1 MLHRPIE
8 ELGVEELRK
17 ELTRRNREY
26 QAIRKISQELS
37 SKLSLNDLVIDTLD
51 ISLQAVNAGAGSL
64 IMFDP
69 KKEKLVFKYVVGPA
83 KDLLT
88 GREMERDQ
96 GICGGVFQ
104 SGKALISDNPH
115 ADPRHDSR
123 VCQDVKSITEN
134 MVTVPMI
141 NIEGKCVGVMQI
153 LNKADENF
161 DDEDVEL
168 LTLMGQQAGAALENV
183 RLHEEAKLAVVVNLM
198 GDISHDIKNLITPVQ
213 TCTQTLEML
222 FQGFFTDADVIIA
235 ASQSNGG
242 TPEAVAKLTEAWDF
256 IRSFYPEAIDMIM
269 DGCIATQERV
279 REIADCV
286 KGIVSKPMFEYV
298 NANDII
304 EKAVKP
310 LKMVGDKRQVKVTHE
325 AGDIPLTMIDQKQLY
340 NAAYNLVNNAIPETP
355 EGGSVTACT
364 YAKLD
369 GEFPDGNYIMF
380 EVADTGKGI
389 PDHVRKRLFTEDAV
403 STKPGGTGLGTK
415 IVKNVVDAHRGK
427 ITVESEQGK
436 GTRFLMRLPICD
448 VAWVV
453 EEEEG

>member
-1 MLHRPIE
+1 MLQRPIAE
-8 ELGVEELRK
+8 MTVEELRR

-26 QAIRKISQELS
+26 SSIRKISQELS
-37 SKLSLNDLVIDTLD
+37 SKLSLNELVIDTLD
-51 ISLQAVNAGAGSL
+51 ISMQAVNAGAGSL
-64 IMFDP
+64 IMYDP
-69 KKEKLVFKYVVGPA
+69 KKQKLVFKYVVGPA
-83 KDLLT
+83 KEKLT
-88 GREMERDQ
+88 GFEMDPDK

-104 SGKALISDNPH
+104 SGKALISD
-115 ADPRHDSR
+115 DVTQDKRHVSS
-123 VCQDVKSITEN
+123 VGQSVAYITKN

-161 DDEDVEL
+161 DEEDVEL
-168 LTLMGQQAGAALENV
+168 LTLMGQQAGAALENA

-213 TCTQTLEML
+213 TCTQTLQML
-222 FQGFFTDADVIIA
+222 FEGFFADADTIIA
-235 ASQSNGG
+235 DSPNGG
-242 TPEAVAKLTEAWDF
+242 SPEAIQKLQEAWDF
-256 IRSFYPEAIDMIM
+256 LRSFYPEAIDMII
-269 DGCIATQERV
+269 DGCTATQERV

-286 KGIVSKPMFEYV
+286 KGIVAKPMFEYV
-298 NANDII
+298 NMNDII

-310 LKMVGDKRQVKVTHE
+310 LKMVGEKRQVKVTHE

-355 EGGSVTACT
+355 DGGSVTAKT

-380 EVADTGKGI
+380 EVADTGRGMPEK
-389 PDHVRKRLFTEDAV
+389 VRKRLFTEDAV

-415 IVKNVVDAHRGK
+415 IVKNVVDAHKGK
-427 ITVESEQGK
+427 ITVDSEEGK
-436 GTRFLMRLPICD
+436 GTRFLMRIPICD
-448 VAWVV
+448 VAPVTAD
-453 EEEEG
+453 EET